1 VAVPADV
8 ASADDRALML
18 GFQDSGHLGAF
29 EELFRRHR
37 LPLFRYLR
45 GLARSAD
52 IAEEVSQHT
61 WLKVIEAARAT
72 KYDASAQSS
81 FKTWLYTL
89 ARNHYIDHYLRSHA
103 RCRTDSNADEHL
115 LNAVDDSE
123 TPESVLDREQLGGK
137 LERAIAQLPLEQRE
151 VVLLWTQ
158 GHDLSAIA
166 LIARVPWETIV
177 SRKKYALTKLRA
189 ALATTGLV
197 QGDV

>member
-8 ASADDRALML
+8 ASAEDRALML
-18 GFQDSGHLGAF
+18 GFQDHGHLGAF

-37 LPLFRYLR
+37 LPLFRHLR
-45 GLARSAD
+45 GLARSTD

-61 WLKVIEAARAT
+61 WLKVIEAARAA

-89 ARNHYIDHYLRSHA
+89 ARNYYIDHYLRAHA

-123 TPESVLDREQLGGK
+123 TPESVLDCERLGGT

-151 VVLLWTQ
+151 VVLLWSQ
-158 GHDLSAIA
+158 GHELSAIA
-166 LIARVPWETIV
+166 LIAGAPWETIV
-177 SRKKYALTKLRA
+177 SRKKYALLKLRA
-189 ALATTGLV
+189 ALAMAGLT